1 MNFESLILILN
12 KTNKGKHTWTI
23 ILTMRYTRVN
33 QDNIRGNKN
42 RWRTNSGPGLK
53 LFPVKTTARCS
64 YYTK

>member
-42 RWRTNSGPGLK
+42 R
-53 LFPVKTTARCS
+53 
-64 YYTK
+64 